1 MKRKAYWEMTAA
13 ELEQATKQFNEPS
26 AADRSRPLKPAERKQ
41 WTRAKR
47 KKGRP
52 KVGNGCTRVSVSME
66 RGLLKRVTALAK
78 QRRVSRSRLL
88 AEVLELVLNGDK

>member
-1 MKRKAYWEMTAA
+1 MGAGKE
-13 ELEQATKQFNEPS
+13 
-26 AADRSRPLKPAERKQ
+26 
-41 WTRAKR
+41 

-52 KVGNGCTRVSVSME
+52 TIGHGCQLISVSME

-88 AEVLELVLNGDK
+88 AEVLELVLNGGK